1 MPRSSFPSGQFANG
15 DAARSPA
22 NVPSPSPSQDSQSQ
36 YSKSQQALDRYYQE
50 IYDTI
55 LSRQHPISGL
65 LPASTAV
72 TAHGDYT
79 DAWVRDNV
87 YSILAVWGLA
97 LAYRRAGSPP
107 GRLHLLENSVV
118 KLMRGLLFSMMRQAQ
133 KVEKFKYSQSPLDAL
148 HAKYSTTTGLEVV
161 GDDEW
166 GHLQLDATSLF
177 VLTLAQMTSSGLGII
192 YSIDEVNFVQNL
204 VYYIGRTYRTPDFG
218 LWERGNKI
226 NHGNAELN
234 ASSIGMA
241 KAALEAIRGLDL
253 FGAGGSQASVIHV
266 LSDEIARSRITLASL
281 LPRESASK
289 ETDAA
294 LLSVIGFPAFA
305 IEDPDLVQRTRDK
318 IVAQLGGR
326 YGCKRFLRDGH
337 QTAIEDHTRLHYEP
351 SELQAFEH
359 IECEWPL
366 FFTYLY
372 LDALFRGDDESIEQ
386 YRNALAA
393 VTVERQGYRLLPELY
408 YVPKALIEAEKQ
420 NPQSQ
425 TRLPNENLPLVW
437 AQSLYLLG
445 QMLDDGLLAP
455 GDLDPQGRHL
465 QICKQRQ
472 PTIQIALI
480 AENDHL
486 QGQLAEYGIASQTLE
501 QIAPTQVR
509 SSIELGKIY
518 NHIGANFKLELSG
531 RPIRRLRSLMTSQV
545 FKIQG
550 QQIVFLPS
558 FLDQQ
563 QFYITLDYHFLVS
576 QIRAEIAYISRHWS
590 QLGRATMTLLLTK
603 ELLQEGQAEFQNQ
616 EYNSPLLALLHELQG
631 GRCQGVAIRL
641 GPLSQLVLTAGTE
654 QIDSLP
660 GFKFDDRP
668 TDAIITAPSK
678 YLRSTN
684 SGDTPLTT
692 NQEFRLE
699 SATDLRWLL
708 DTLRQTDNIYQQVEL
723 LHRLVKIKSLNF
735 DTGWGGI
742 GRPVTLAQLL
752 TEVYYRAGQAQPH
765 PNWAVVRYSAGVLGK
780 VDMSLS
786 DSVTEILVRG
796 KQIAVGMAYSEDSL
810 IDAPIAHSE
819 LVEKIDTFCRED
831 IRDRVLT
838 QEILIYLSLL
848 IKAEPR
854 SLDGMLTLRVGY
866 LILLITSEIA
876 TEQHLTQDEAY
887 EALMSLSPFEIKIR
901 LRHVAIDYHKVDS
914 SARTKGERLVF
925 QQESLHLSQNQDIQ
939 WELQSEA
946 APMPTPTGG
955 WLRQRRRDGAV
966 NRLAVNFYPSI
977 WQLLE
982 HCPGIIVGDKLE
994 KRNRLESA
1002 PILAEMTPGERNFA
1016 LRVEHLLNKIT
1027 APEYRQLNIEA
1038 LMALAA
1044 LSEQNPDLRIAE
1056 YVVLDVLI
1064 GHAVRLAW
1072 LDPDLPKP
1080 LASGNLDLRE
1090 AVYAQYKAQAW
1101 SNFYETS
1108 PQICA
1113 SYIVKSLQFL
1123 GQLAIG

>member
-1 MPRSSFPSGQFANG
+1 MLRSSAISATQTP
-15 DAARSPA
+15 
-22 NVPSPSPSQDSQSQ
+22 SQ

-55 LSRQHPISGL
+55 LSRQHPITGL

-118 KLMRGLLFSMMRQAQ
+118 KLMRGLLVCMMRQAQ

-177 VLTLAQMTSSGLGII
+177 VLTLAQMTSSGLVII

-204 VYYIGRTYRTPDFG
+204 VFYIGRTYRTPDFG

-241 KAALEAIRGLDL
+241 KAALEAINGLDL
-253 FGAGGSQASVIHV
+253 FGAGGSQASVIYV
-266 LSDEIARSRITLASL
+266 LADEIARSRITLASL

-305 IEDPDLVQRTRDK
+305 IEDPQLVKRTREK
-318 IVAQLGGR
+318 IVSKLGGR

-351 SELQAFEH
+351 AELQAFEN

-372 LDALFRGDDESIEQ
+372 LDALFQGDEESIVQ

-393 VTVERQGYRLLPELY
+393 VTVERQGYQLLPELY
-408 YVPKALIEAEKQ
+408 FVPKAQVAAEKR

-445 QMLDDGLLAP
+445 QMMDDGLLAP

-465 QICKQRQ
+465 RIGRQRQ

-480 AENDHL
+480 AENQEL

-509 SSIELGKIY
+509 SSTELGRVY
-518 NHIGANFKLELSG
+518 HHLGENSKLGLSG
-531 RPIRRLRSLMTSQV
+531 RPIRRLRSLMTSRV
-545 FKIQG
+545 FQIQG
-550 QQIVFLPS
+550 QQIVFLPA

-576 QIRAEIAYISRHWS
+576 QIRAEIAYISRHWY

-641 GPLSQLVLTAGTE
+641 GPLSQLMLTAGTE
-654 QIDSLP
+654 QINLP
-660 GFKFDDRP
+660 NFEFEDRP
-668 TDAIITAPSK
+668 TDALIVAPTR
-678 YLRSTN
+678 YLRSHSVSPGESSTN
-684 SGDTPLTT
+684 HDVPLTT

-723 LHRLVKIKSLNF
+723 LHRLVKIKNLKF
-735 DTGWGGI
+735 DTGWGGF

-752 TEVYYRAGQAQPH
+752 TEVYLRAGQAQPQ
-765 PNWAVVRYSAGVLGK
+765 PNWAVVRYSAGLLGK

-810 IDAPIAHSE
+810 IDAPIAHAE

-876 TEQHLTQDEAY
+876 IEQHLTQDEAY
-887 EALMSLSPFEIKIR
+887 EALMGLSPFEIKTR
-901 LRHVAIDYHKVDS
+901 LRHVAIDYQKVD
-914 SARTKGERLVF
+914 RLVF
-925 QQESLHLSQNQDIQ
+925 QQESLHLSQNQDIR
-939 WELQSEA
+939 WNLQSEA
-946 APMPTPTGG
+946 EPIPTPGGG

-966 NRLAVNFYPSI
+966 TRLATNFYPSI

-1027 APEYRQLNIEA
+1027 APEYRQMNIEA

-1044 LSEQNPDLRIAE
+1044 LSEQNPNLRVAE
-1056 YVVLDVLI
+1056 YIVLDVLI

-1072 LDPDLPKP
+1072 LDPNLPKP
-1080 LASGNLDLRE
+1080 LATGKLDLRE

-1123 GQLAIG
+1123 SQLGMN

>member
-1 MPRSSFPSGQFANG
+1 MLRSSATSATQTP
-15 DAARSPA
+15 
-22 NVPSPSPSQDSQSQ
+22 SQ

-55 LSRQHPISGL
+55 LSRQHPITGL

-118 KLMRGLLFSMMRQAQ
+118 KLMRGLLVCMMRQAQ

-241 KAALEAIRGLDL
+241 KAALEAINGLDL
-253 FGAGGSQASVIHV
+253 FGASGSQASVIYV
-266 LSDEIARSRITLASL
+266 LADEIARSRITLASL

-305 IEDPDLVQRTRDK
+305 IEDPQLVKRTREK
-318 IVAQLGGR
+318 IVSKLGGR

-351 SELQAFEH
+351 AELQAFEN

-372 LDALFRGDDESIEQ
+372 LDALFQGDEESIVH

-393 VTVERQGYRLLPELY
+393 VTVERQGYQLLPELY
-408 YVPKALIEAEKQ
+408 FVPKAQIDAEKQ

-465 QICKQRQ
+465 RIGKQRQ

-480 AENDHL
+480 AENSEL
-486 QGQLAEYGIASQTLE
+486 QEQLAEYGIASQTLE

-509 SSIELGKIY
+509 SSTELGRIY
-518 NHIGANFKLELSG
+518 HHLGENSKLGLSG

-545 FKIQG
+545 FQIQG
-550 QQIVFLPS
+550 QQIVFLPA

-576 QIRAEIAYISRHWS
+576 QIRAEIAYISRHWY

-641 GPLSQLVLTAGTE
+641 GPLSQLMLTAGTE
-654 QIDSLP
+654 KIDSLP
-660 GFKFDDRP
+660 NFEFDDRP
-668 TDAIITAPSK
+668 TDALIVSPTN
-678 YLRSTN
+678 YLKSTT
-684 SGDTPLTT
+684 DHDIPLTT

-735 DTGWGGI
+735 DTGWGSF

-752 TEVYYRAGQAQPH
+752 TEVYLRAGQAQPQ

-786 DSVTEILVRG
+786 DSVTEMLVRG

-876 TEQHLTQDEAY
+876 IEQHLTQDEAY
-887 EALMSLSPFEIKIR
+887 EALMGLSPFEIKTR
-901 LRHVAIDYHKVDS
+901 LRHVAIDYQKVD
-914 SARTKGERLVF
+914 RLVF

-939 WELQSEA
+939 WNLQSEA
-946 APMPTPTGG
+946 EPTPTPVGG

-966 NRLAVNFYPSI
+966 NRLATDFYPSI

-982 HCPGIIVGDKLE
+982 HCPGVIVGDKLE

-1027 APEYRQLNIEA
+1027 APEYRQMNIEA

-1044 LSEQNPDLRIAE
+1044 LSEQNPNLRVAE
-1056 YVVLDVLI
+1056 YIVLDVLI

-1080 LASGNLDLRE
+1080 LATGKLDLRE

-1123 GQLAIG
+1123 SQLGMG

>member
-1 MPRSSFPSGQFANG
+1 MNSTSFAGSAL
-15 DAARSPA
+15 
-22 NVPSPSPSQDSQSQ
+22 PSPSQ
-36 YSKSQQALDRYYQE
+36 YARSQQSLDRYYQE
-50 IYDTI
+50 IQDTI

-97 LAYRRAGSPP
+97 LAYRRAGAPA

-118 KLMRGLLFSMMRQAQ
+118 KLMRGLLVSMMRQAP

-148 HAKYSTTTGLEVV
+148 HAKYSTTSGLEVV

-177 VLTLAQMTSSGLGII
+177 VLTLGQMTSAGLVII

-226 NHGNAELN
+226 NHGKAELN

-241 KAALEAIRGLDL
+241 KAALEAINGLDL
-253 FGAGGSQASVIHV
+253 FGASGSQASIIYV
-266 LSDEIARSRITLASL
+266 LPDEIARSRITLASL

-294 LLSVIGFPAFA
+294 LLSIIGFPAFA
-305 IEDPDLVQRTRDK
+305 IEDPQLVQRTREK
-318 IVAQLGGR
+318 ILTKLAGR

-351 SELQAFEH
+351 WELQAFED

-372 LDALFRGDDESIEQ
+372 LDALFRGDQAAIVQ
-386 YRNALAA
+386 YREQLAA
-393 VTVERQGYRLLPELY
+393 ITVERQGYRLLPELY
-408 YVPKALIEAEKQ
+408 FVPHAQIGAEKRQ
-420 NPQSQ
+420 PQSQ
-425 TRLPNENLPLVW
+425 DRLPNENLPLVW

-445 QMLDDGLLAP
+445 QMIDEGLLAV

-465 QICKQRQ
+465 RIGRLRE

-480 AENDHL
+480 AENQEIQAL
-486 QGQLAEYGIASQTLE
+486 LSESGIASQTLE

-509 SSIELGKIY
+509 SAIELGDAFNY
-518 NHIGANFKLELSG
+518 LGANSKLGLSG
-531 RPIRRLRSLMTSQV
+531 RPVRRLRSLMTSRV
-545 FKIQG
+545 FQIQG
-550 QQIVFLPS
+550 QKVVFLPS
-558 FLDQQ
+558 FLDRQ

-576 QIRAEIAYISRHWS
+576 QIRAEIAYISRHWY
-590 QLGRATMTLLLTK
+590 QLGRPTMTLLLT
-603 ELLQEGQAEFQNQ
+603 EDLLQEGQAEFQGD
-616 EYNSPLLALLHELQG
+616 YSSPLLALLHELQS

-641 GPLSQLVLTAGTE
+641 GALSQLMLTAGTE
-654 QIDSLP
+654 RIESLP
-660 GFKFDDRP
+660 GFKFNDQPREALVAAP
-668 TDAIITAPSK
+668 TNYLKSTAS
-678 YLRSTN
+678 
-684 SGDTPLTT
+684 DVPLTT
-692 NQEFRLE
+692 SQEFSLE

-723 LHRLVKIKSLNF
+723 LHRLVKLKGLQFNTI
-735 DTGWGGI
+735 WGS
-742 GRPVTLAQLL
+742 PTQSVTLEQLL
-752 TEVYYRAGQAQPH
+752 TEVYYRAGKTQPS
-765 PNWAVVRYSAGVLGK
+765 PNWAVVRYSAGLLGK

-786 DSVTEILVRG
+786 DAVTEILVRG
-796 KQIAVGMAYSEDSL
+796 KQVSVGMAYSEDSL
-810 IDAPIAHSE
+810 IDAPIAHAD

-854 SLDGMLTLRVGY
+854 LMDGMLTLRVGY
-866 LILLITSEIA
+866 LILLITSELAI
-876 TEQHLTQDEAY
+876 EHHLTQDEAY
-887 EALMSLSPFEIKIR
+887 EMLMTLSPFEIKSR
-901 LRHVAIDYHKVDS
+901 LRQVSIECAVDYQKVDQ
-914 SARTKGERLVF
+914 LVF

-939 WELQSEA
+939 WNLQGDEPLV
-946 APMPTPTGG
+946 PMPIGG
-955 WLRQRRRDGAV
+955 WLRQRKRDGAMNRIV
-966 NRLAVNFYPSI
+966 NNFYPSI
-977 WQLLE
+977 WLLLE

-994 KRNRLESA
+994 KRNRLESGS
-1002 PILAEMTPGERNFA
+1002 ILAEMTPGERNFA

-1044 LSEQNPDLRIAE
+1044 LSEQNPNLRVAE
-1056 YVVLDVLI
+1056 YIVLDVLI

-1072 LDPDLPKP
+1072 LDPELPKP
-1080 LASGNLDLRE
+1080 LASGKLDLRE
-1090 AVYAQYKAQAW
+1090 VVYAQYKAQAW

-1113 SYIVKSLQFL
+1113 KYIFRSLKFL
-1123 GQLAIG
+1123 SQLAIS

>member
-1 MPRSSFPSGQFANG
+1 MLRSSYG
-15 DAARSPA
+15 DAARTPAISASQIPLNQSP
-22 NVPSPSPSQDSQSQ
+22 SQ
-36 YSKSQQALDRYYQE
+36 YSKSQLVLDRYYQE
-50 IYDTI
+50 IQDTI

-107 GRLHLLENSVV
+107 GRLPLLENSVI
-118 KLMRGLLFSMMRQAQ
+118 KLMRGLLVSMMRQAQ

-177 VLTLAQMTSSGLGII
+177 VLTLAQMTSGGLGII

-226 NHGNAELN
+226 NHGKAELN

-241 KAALEAIRGLDL
+241 KAALESINGLDL
-253 FGAGGSQASVIHV
+253 FGARGSQDSVIYV
-266 LSDEIARSRITLASL
+266 LPDEIARSRITLASL

-294 LLSVIGFPAFA
+294 LLSIIGFPAFA
-305 IEDPDLVQRTRDK
+305 IEDPQLVKRTREK
-318 IVAQLGGR
+318 IVSQLGGR

-351 SELQAFEH
+351 RELQAFED

-372 LDALFRGDDESIEQ
+372 LDALFRGDEESIGQ
-386 YRNALAA
+386 YRDALAA

-408 YVPKALIEAEKQ
+408 LVPQNLIAAEKQ
-420 NPQSQ
+420 QPHSQ
-425 TRLPNENLPLVW
+425 TRIPNENLPLVW

-445 QMLDDGLLAP
+445 QMMDDGLLAA

-465 QICKQRQ
+465 KIGRQRQ

-480 AENDHL
+480 AENHQIQTL
-486 QGQLAEYGIASQTLE
+486 LAEYGIASQTLAE
-501 QIAPTQVR
+501 IAPTQVR
-509 SSIELGKIY
+509 AATELGKVY
-518 NHIGANFKLELSG
+518 NHLGANSKLGLSG
-531 RPIRRLRSLMTSQV
+531 RPIRRLRSLMTSRV
-545 FKIQG
+545 FQIQG
-550 QQIVFLPS
+550 QQVVFLPS

-576 QIRAEIAYISRHWS
+576 QIRAEIAYISRHWY
-590 QLGRATMTLLLTK
+590 QLGRATMTLLLT
-603 ELLQEGQAEFQNQ
+603 EDLLREGQAEFQNQ
-616 EYNSPLLALLHELQG
+616 EYNSPLLALLHELKS

-641 GPLSQLVLTAGTE
+641 GSLSQLVLTAGTE

-660 GFKFDDRP
+660 DFEFDDRP
-668 TDAIITAPSK
+668 NESLITAPSN
-678 YLRSTN
+678 YLRSTTDQN
-684 SGDTPLTT
+684 IPLTT

-708 DTLRQTDNIYQQVEL
+708 DTLRHTDNIYQQVEL
-723 LHRLVKIKSLNF
+723 LHRLVKIKGLSF
-735 DTGWGGI
+735 DTGWGGV
-742 GRPVTLAQLL
+742 GRPITVAQLL

-765 PNWAVVRYSAGVLGK
+765 PNWAVVRYSAGLLGK

-786 DSVTEILVRG
+786 DAVTEILVRG

-810 IDAPIAHSE
+810 IDAPIAHFE

-854 SLDGMLTLRVGY
+854 SLEGMLTLRVGY

-876 TEQHLTQDEAY
+876 IEQHLTQDEAY
-887 EALMSLSPFEIKIR
+887 EALMGLSPFEIKTR
-901 LRHVAIDYHKVDS
+901 LRHVAIDYQKVD
-914 SARTKGERLVF
+914 RLVF

-939 WELQSEA
+939 WNLQA
-946 APMPTPTGG
+946 DAPIEPTPPGG
-955 WLRQRRRDGAV
+955 WLRQRKRDGAV
-966 NRLAVNFYPSI
+966 NRLTANFYPSI

-1044 LSEQNPDLRIAE
+1044 LSEQNPDLRVAE
-1056 YVVLDVLI
+1056 YIVLDVLI

-1080 LASGNLDLRE
+1080 LASGKLDLRE

-1113 SYIVKSLQFL
+1113 RYVVKSLQFL
-1123 GQLAIG
+1123 SQLATA

>member
-1 MPRSSFPSGQFANG
+1 MLRSSATSATQTP
-15 DAARSPA
+15 
-22 NVPSPSPSQDSQSQ
+22 SQ

-55 LSRQHPISGL
+55 LNRQHPITGL

-118 KLMRGLLFSMMRQAQ
+118 KLMRGLLVCMMRQAQ

-241 KAALEAIRGLDL
+241 KAALEAINGLDL
-253 FGAGGSQASVIHV
+253 FGAGGSQASVIYV
-266 LSDEIARSRITLASL
+266 LADEIARSRITLASL

-305 IEDPDLVQRTRDK
+305 IEDPQLVKRTREK
-318 IVAQLGGR
+318 IVSKLGGR

-351 SELQAFEH
+351 AELQAFEN

-372 LDALFRGDDESIEQ
+372 LDALFQGDEESIVH

-393 VTVERQGYRLLPELY
+393 VTVERQGYQLLPELY
-408 YVPKALIEAEKQ
+408 FVPKAQIAAEKR

-465 QICKQRQ
+465 RIGRQRQ

-480 AENDHL
+480 AENSEL
-486 QGQLAEYGIASQTLE
+486 QEQLAEYGIASQTLE

-509 SSIELGKIY
+509 SSTELGRIY
-518 NHIGANFKLELSG
+518 HYLGANSKLGLSG

-545 FKIQG
+545 FQIQG
-550 QQIVFLPS
+550 QQIVFLPA

-576 QIRAEIAYISRHWS
+576 QIRAEIAYISRHWY

-641 GPLSQLVLTAGTE
+641 GSLSQLMLTAGTE

-660 GFKFDDRP
+660 DFEFDDRP
-668 TDAIITAPSK
+668 TDALIVAPTK
-678 YLRSTN
+678 YLRSHSISAGGSTT
-684 SGDTPLTT
+684 SKDIPLTT

-723 LHRLVKIKSLNF
+723 LHRLVKIKNLNF
-735 DTGWGGI
+735 DTGWGGF

-752 TEVYYRAGQAQPH
+752 TEVYLRAGQAQPH

-796 KQIAVGMAYSEDSL
+796 KQIAVGMAYSEASL
-810 IDAPIAHSE
+810 IDAPIAHAE

-876 TEQHLTQDEAY
+876 IEQHLTQDEAY
-887 EALMSLSPFEIKIR
+887 EALMGLSPFEIKTR
-901 LRHVAIDYHKVDS
+901 LRHVAIDYQKVDS
-914 SARTKGERLVF
+914 FACTKGDRLVF

-939 WELQSEA
+939 WNLQSDTE
-946 APMPTPTGG
+946 PTPTPAGG
-955 WLRQRRRDGAV
+955 WLRQRKRDGAV
-966 NRLAVNFYPSI
+966 NRLTTDFYPSI
-977 WQLLE
+977 WQLLQ
-982 HCPGIIVGDKLE
+982 HCPGVIIGDKLE

-1056 YVVLDVLI
+1056 YVVMDVLI

-1080 LASGNLDLRE
+1080 LASGKLDLRE
-1090 AVYAQYKAQAW
+1090 AVYAQHKAQAW

-1123 GQLAIG
+1123 SQLAV

>member
-1 MPRSSFPSGQFANG
+1 MLRSSFG
-15 DAARSPA
+15 DAARTPA
-22 NVPSPSPSQDSQSQ
+22 TSASQTPSQ
-36 YSKSQQALDRYYQE
+36 YSKSQQSLDRYYQE

-55 LSRQHPISGL
+55 LSRQHPITGL

-118 KLMRGLLFSMMRQAQ
+118 KLMRGLLVCMMRQAQ

-177 VLTLAQMTSSGLGII
+177 ILTLAQMTSGGLGII

-226 NHGNAELN
+226 NHGSAELN

-241 KAALEAIRGLDL
+241 KAALEAINGLDL
-253 FGAGGSQASVIHV
+253 FGAGGSQASVIYV

-305 IEDPDLVQRTRDK
+305 IEDPVLVKRTRDK
-318 IVAQLGGR
+318 IVSQLGGR

-351 SELQAFEH
+351 AELQAFEN

-372 LDALFRGDDESIEQ
+372 LDALFQGDEESIVH

-393 VTVERQGYRLLPELY
+393 VTVERQGYQLLPELY
-408 YVPKALIEAEKQ
+408 FVPKAQVDAEKQ

-465 QICKQRQ
+465 RIGRQRQ

-480 AENDHL
+480 AENSEL
-486 QGQLAEYGIASQTLE
+486 QEQLAEYGIASQTLE

-509 SSIELGKIY
+509 SSTELGRVY
-518 NHIGANFKLELSG
+518 NHLGENSKLGLSG

-545 FKIQG
+545 FQIQG
-550 QQIVFLPS
+550 QQIVFLPA

-576 QIRAEIAYISRHWS
+576 QIRAEIAYISRHWY

-641 GPLSQLVLTAGTE
+641 GLLSQLMLTAGTE
-654 QIDSLP
+654 QINLP
-660 GFKFDDRP
+660 NFEFDDRP
-668 TDAIITAPSK
+668 TDALIVSPTN
-678 YLRSTN
+678 YLRSTTN
-684 SGDTPLTT
+684 HDVPLTT

-735 DTGWGGI
+735 DTGWGGS

-752 TEVYYRAGQAQPH
+752 TEVYLRAGQAQPQ

-796 KQIAVGMAYSEDSL
+796 KQIAVGMAYSEASL
-810 IDAPIAHSE
+810 IDAPIAHGE

-876 TEQHLTQDEAY
+876 ITGGGSAAIEKHLTQDEAY
-887 EALMSLSPFEIKIR
+887 EALMGLSPFEIKTR
-901 LRHVAIDYHKVDS
+901 LRHVAIDYQKVDH
-914 SARTKGERLVF
+914 LVF

-939 WELQSEA
+939 WNLQA
-946 APMPTPTGG
+946 AEPAPTPAGG
-955 WLRQRRRDGAV
+955 WLRQRKRDGAV

-982 HCPGIIVGDKLE
+982 HCPGVIVGDKLE
-994 KRNRLESA
+994 KRNRLEST

-1044 LSEQNPDLRIAE
+1044 LSEQNPDLRVAE
-1056 YVVLDVLI
+1056 YIVMDVLI

-1072 LDPDLPKP
+1072 LDPDSPKP
-1080 LASGNLDLRE
+1080 LAAGNLDLRE

-1101 SNFYETS
+1101 SSFYETS

-1123 GQLAIG
+1123 SQLSTVSPT

>member
-1 MPRSSFPSGQFANG
+1 MLRSSATSATQTP
-15 DAARSPA
+15 
-22 NVPSPSPSQDSQSQ
+22 SQ

-55 LSRQHPISGL
+55 LSRQHPITGL

-118 KLMRGLLFSMMRQAQ
+118 KLMRGLLVCMMRQAQ

-177 VLTLAQMTSSGLGII
+177 VLTLAQMTSSGLVII

-204 VYYIGRTYRTPDFG
+204 VFYIGRTYRTPDFG

-241 KAALEAIRGLDL
+241 KAALEAINGLDL
-253 FGAGGSQASVIHV
+253 FGASGSQASVIYV
-266 LSDEIARSRITLASL
+266 LADEIARSRITLASL

-305 IEDPDLVQRTRDK
+305 IEDPQLVKRTREK
-318 IVAQLGGR
+318 IVSKLGGR

-351 SELQAFEH
+351 AELQAFEN

-372 LDALFRGDDESIEQ
+372 LDALFQGDEESIVH

-393 VTVERQGYRLLPELY
+393 VTVERQGYQLLPELY
-408 YVPKALIEAEKQ
+408 FVPKAQIDAEKR

-445 QMLDDGLLAP
+445 QMMDDGLLAP

-465 QICKQRQ
+465 RIGRQRQ

-480 AENDHL
+480 AESQEL

-509 SSIELGKIY
+509 SSTELGRIY
-518 NHIGANFKLELSG
+518 NHLGENSKLGLSG

-545 FKIQG
+545 FQIQG
-550 QQIVFLPS
+550 QQIVFLPA

-563 QFYITLDYHFLVS
+563 QFYLTLDYHFLVS
-576 QIRAEIAYISRHWS
+576 QIRAEIAYISRHWY

-641 GPLSQLVLTAGTE
+641 GPLSQLMLTAGTE
-654 QIDSLP
+654 QINLP
-660 GFKFDDRP
+660 NFEFDDRP
-668 TDAIITAPSK
+668 TDALIVAPTK
-678 YLRSTN
+678 YLRSTTN
-684 SGDTPLTT
+684 QDVPLTT

-735 DTGWGGI
+735 DTGWGGF

-752 TEVYYRAGQAQPH
+752 TEVYLRAGQAQPH

-876 TEQHLTQDEAY
+876 IEQHLTQDEAY
-887 EALMSLSPFEIKIR
+887 EALMGLSPFEIKTR
-901 LRHVAIDYHKVDS
+901 LRHVAIDYQKVDS

-925 QQESLHLSQNQDIQ
+925 QQESLHLTQNQDIQ
-939 WELQSEA
+939 WNLQSGAE
-946 APMPTPTGG
+946 PIPTPVGG
-955 WLRQRRRDGAV
+955 WLRQRRRDGAI
-966 NRLAVNFYPSI
+966 NRLAVDFYPSI

-982 HCPGIIVGDKLE
+982 HCPGVIVGDKLE

-1016 LRVEHLLNKIT
+1016 LRVEHLLNKIP

-1044 LSEQNPDLRIAE
+1044 LSEQNPNLRVAE
-1056 YVVLDVLI
+1056 YIVLDVLI

-1072 LDPDLPKP
+1072 LDPELTKP
-1080 LASGNLDLRE
+1080 LTNGKLDLRE
-1090 AVYAQYKAQAW
+1090 TVYAQYKAQAW

-1113 SYIVKSLQFL
+1113 NYILKSMRFLSQLGMGENELPEVKP
-1123 GQLAIG
+1123 

>member
-1 MPRSSFPSGQFANG
+1 MLRSSFSSGRFANG
-15 DAARSPA
+15 DATPQT
-22 NVPSPSPSQDSQSQ
+22 PSQH
-36 YSKSQQALDRYYQE
+36 SKSQQALDRYYQE

-55 LSRQHPISGL
+55 LSRQHPITGL

-118 KLMRGLLFSMMRQAQ
+118 KLMRGLLVCMMRQAQ

-192 YSIDEVNFVQNL
+192 YSIDEVNFIQNL

-241 KAALEAIRGLDL
+241 KAALEAINGLDL
-253 FGAGGSQASVIHV
+253 FGAGGSQASVIYV
-266 LSDEIARSRITLASL
+266 LADEIARSRITLASL

-305 IEDPDLVQRTRDK
+305 IEDPQLVKRTREK
-318 IVAQLGGR
+318 IVSQLGGR

-337 QTAIEDHTRLHYEP
+337 QTAIEDPTRLHYEP
-351 SELQAFEH
+351 AELQAFEN

-372 LDALFRGDDESIEQ
+372 LDALFQGDEESIVH

-393 VTVERQGYRLLPELY
+393 VTVERQGYQLLPELY
-408 YVPKALIEAEKQ
+408 FVPKAQIAAEKR

-465 QICKQRQ
+465 RIGKQRQ

-480 AENDHL
+480 AESSEL
-486 QGQLAEYGIASQTLE
+486 QEQLAEYGIASQTLE

-509 SSIELGKIY
+509 SSTELGRIY
-518 NHIGANFKLELSG
+518 HHLGANSKLGLSG

-545 FKIQG
+545 FQIQG
-550 QQIVFLPS
+550 QQIVFLPA

-576 QIRAEIAYISRHWS
+576 QIRAEIAYISRHWY

-641 GPLSQLVLTAGTE
+641 GPLSQLMLTAGTE
-654 QIDSLP
+654 KIDSLP
-660 GFKFDDRP
+660 NFEFDDRP
-668 TDAIITAPSK
+668 TDALIVAPTN
-678 YLRSTN
+678 YLRSTTN
-684 SGDTPLTT
+684 HDVPLTT
-692 NQEFRLE
+692 NQEFQLE

-708 DTLRQTDNIYQQVEL
+708 ENLRQTDNIYQQVEL

-735 DTGWGGI
+735 DTGWGGL

-752 TEVYYRAGQAQPH
+752 TEVYLRAGQAQPQ

-796 KQIAVGMAYSEDSL
+796 KQIAVGMAYSEASL

-854 SLDGMLTLRVGY
+854 LLDGMLTLRVGY

-876 TEQHLTQDEAY
+876 ITGGGSAAIEQPLTQDEAY
-887 EALMSLSPFEIKIR
+887 EALMGLSPFEIKTR
-901 LRHVAIDYHKVDS
+901 LRHVAIDYQQVDS
-914 SARTKGERLVF
+914 FARTKGDRLVF
-925 QQESLHLSQNQDIQ
+925 QQESLHLSQNQNIQ
-939 WELQSEA
+939 WHLQSE
-946 APMPTPTGG
+946 PTPTPVGG

-966 NRLAVNFYPSI
+966 NRIATNFYPSI

-1027 APEYRQLNIEA
+1027 APEYRQMNIEA
-1038 LMALAA
+1038 LMALAT
-1044 LSEQNPDLRIAE
+1044 LSEQNPNLRVAE
-1056 YVVLDVLI
+1056 YIVLDVLI

-1080 LASGNLDLRE
+1080 LATGKLDLRE

-1123 GQLAIG
+1123 SQLGMS

>member
-1 MPRSSFPSGQFANG
+1 MLRSSFSSGRLAGG
-15 DAARSPA
+15 DAAPQT
-22 NVPSPSPSQDSQSQ
+22 PSQQS
-36 YSKSQQALDRYYQE
+36 KAQQALDRYYQE
-50 IYDTI
+50 ISDTI
-55 LSRQHPISGL
+55 LSRQHPITGL

-118 KLMRGLLFSMMRQAQ
+118 KLMRGLLVSMMRQAQ

-177 VLTLAQMTSSGLGII
+177 ILTLAQMTSSGLGII

-226 NHGNAELN
+226 NHGHAELN

-241 KAALEAIRGLDL
+241 KAALEAINGLDL
-253 FGAGGSQASVIHV
+253 FGAAGSQASVIYV
-266 LSDEIARSRITLASL
+266 LADEIARSRITLASL

-305 IEDPDLVQRTRDK
+305 IEDPQLVKRTREK
-318 IVAQLGGR
+318 IVSKLGGR

-351 SELQAFEH
+351 AELQAFEN

-372 LDALFRGDDESIEQ
+372 LNALFQGDQESIEQ
-386 YRNALAA
+386 YRSALAT

-408 YVPKALIEAEKQ
+408 FVPKTQIETERR

-425 TRLPNENLPLVW
+425 NRLPNENLPLVW

-465 QICKQRQ
+465 RIGRQRQ
-472 PTIQIALI
+472 PTIQIALL
-480 AENDHL
+480 AENSEL
-486 QGQLAEYGIASQTLE
+486 QAQLAEYGIASQTLE

-509 SSIELGKIY
+509 SSGELSRIY
-518 NHIGANFKLELSG
+518 HHLGANAKLGLSG
-531 RPIRRLRSLMTSQV
+531 RPVRRLRSLMTSRV
-545 FKIQG
+545 FQIQG
-550 QQIVFLPS
+550 QQMVFLPA

-576 QIRAEIAYISRHWS
+576 QIRAEIAYISRHWH
-590 QLGRATMTLLLTK
+590 QLGRATMTLLVTK

-641 GPLSQLVLTAGTE
+641 GPLSQLMLTAGTE
-654 QIDSLP
+654 KIDNLP
-660 GFKFDDRP
+660 DFKFDDQP
-668 TDAIITAPSK
+668 ADSLIVSPSR
-678 YLRSTN
+678 YLRSTGN
-684 SGDTPLTT
+684 QDVPLTT
-692 NQEFRLE
+692 SQVFHLE

-708 DTLRQTDNIYQQVEL
+708 NALRQSDNIYQQVEL
-723 LHRLVKIKSLNF
+723 LHRLVKIKNLNF
-735 DTGWGGI
+735 DTGWGGF

-752 TEVYYRAGQAQPH
+752 TEVYLRAGQAQPQ

-786 DSVTEILVRG
+786 DSVTEMLVRG
-796 KQIAVGMAYSEDSL
+796 KQIAVGMAYSEASL

-876 TEQHLTQDEAY
+876 IEQHLTQDEAY
-887 EALMSLSPFEIKIR
+887 EVLMGLSPFEIKTR
-901 LRHVAIDYHKVDS
+901 LRHVAIDYQKVD
-914 SARTKGERLVF
+914 RLVF

-939 WELQSEA
+939 WNLQTTTE
-946 APMPTPTGG
+946 PTPTPAGG

-966 NRLAVNFYPSI
+966 NRLAADFYPSI
-977 WQLLE
+977 WKLLE
-982 HCPGIIVGDKLE
+982 HCPGVIVGDKLE
-994 KRNRLESA
+994 KRNRLESR

-1027 APEYRQLNIEA
+1027 APEYRQMNIEA
-1038 LMALAA
+1038 LMALAV
-1044 LSEQNPDLRIAE
+1044 LSEQNPSLRVAE
-1056 YVVLDVLI
+1056 YIVLDVLI

-1080 LASGNLDLRE
+1080 LATGNLDLRE

-1108 PQICA
+1108 PQVCA

-1123 GQLAIG
+1123 SQLSAR

>member
-1 MPRSSFPSGQFANG
+1 MRTPVSTSSQSFAQQ
-15 DAARSPA
+15 SP
-22 NVPSPSPSQDSQSQ
+22 SQ

-118 KLMRGLLFSMMRQAQ
+118 KLMRGLLVSMMRQAP

-177 VLTLAQMTSSGLGII
+177 VLMLAQMTSSGLGII

-226 NHGNAELN
+226 NHGKAELN

-241 KAALEAIRGLDL
+241 KAALEAISGLDL
-253 FGAGGSQASVIHV
+253 FGAGGSQDSVIYV
-266 LSDEIARSRITLASL
+266 LPDEIARSRITLASL

-305 IEDPDLVQRTRDK
+305 IEDPQLVKRTREK
-318 IVAQLGGR
+318 VVTKLGGR

-351 SELQAFEH
+351 AELQAFED

-372 LDALFRGDDESIEQ
+372 LDALFRGDGESIGQ
-386 YRNALAA
+386 YREALAA

-408 YVPKALIEAEKQ
+408 YVPKAQIAKEKQ
-420 NPQSQ
+420 QPHSQ
-425 TRLPNENLPLVW
+425 DRLPNENLPLVW

-445 QMLDDGLLAP
+445 QMIDEGLLAI
-455 GDLDPQGRHL
+455 GDLDPQGRYL
-465 QICKQRQ
+465 RIGRQQQ

-480 AENDHL
+480 AENHEIQSL
-486 QGQLAEYGIASQTLE
+486 LSEYGIASQTLE

-509 SSIELGKIY
+509 SATELGKVY
-518 NHIGANFKLELSG
+518 HHLGANSKLGLTG
-531 RPIRRLRSLMTSQV
+531 RPIRKLRSLMTSRV
-545 FKIQG
+545 FQIQG
-550 QQIVFLPS
+550 QQVVFLPS

-576 QIRAEIAYISRHWS
+576 QIRAEIAYISRHWY
-590 QLGRATMTLLLTK
+590 QLGRATMTLLLT
-603 ELLQEGQAEFQNQ
+603 EDLLREGQAEFQNQ
-616 EYNSPLLALLHELQG
+616 EYKSPLLALLHELKG

-641 GPLSQLVLTAGTE
+641 GLLSQLVLTAGTE
-654 QIDSLP
+654 KIDNLP
-660 GFKFDDRP
+660 DLKLDDRP
-668 TDAIITAPSK
+668 SESLVIAPSN
-678 YLRSTN
+678 YLRSTT
-684 SGDTPLTT
+684 DHDVPLTT

-699 SATDLRWLL
+699 SSIDLRWLL
-708 DTLRQTDNIYQQVEL
+708 STLRQADNIYQQVEL

-735 DTGWGGI
+735 DTGWGGV
-742 GRPVTLAQLL
+742 GHPVTLTQLL

-765 PNWAVVRYSAGVLGK
+765 PNWAVVRYSAGILGK

-786 DSVTEILVRG
+786 DAVTEILVRG

-876 TEQHLTQDEAY
+876 IEQHLTQDEAY
-887 EALMSLSPFEIKIR
+887 EALMSLSPFEIKTR
-901 LRHVAIDYHKVDS
+901 LRHVAIDYQKVDL
-914 SARTKGERLVF
+914 LVF

-939 WELQSEA
+939 WTLPAVDSPEPLPA
-946 APMPTPTGG
+946 GG
-955 WLRQRRRDGAV
+955 WLRQRKRDGAV
-966 NRLAVNFYPSI
+966 TRLAVDFYPNI

-982 HCPGIIVGDKLE
+982 HCPGVIVGDKLE

-1044 LSEQNPDLRIAE
+1044 LSEKNPDLRVAE
-1056 YVVLDVLI
+1056 YIVLDVLI

-1080 LASGNLDLRE
+1080 LATGKLDLRE
-1090 AVYAQYKAQAW
+1090 VMYAQYKAQAW

-1108 PQICA
+1108 PQVCA
-1113 SYIVKSLQFL
+1113 NYIVKSLQFL
-1123 GQLAIG
+1123 SQLATG

>member
-1 MPRSSFPSGQFANG
+1 MPATSASQMPLNQ
-15 DAARSPA
+15 SP
-22 NVPSPSPSQDSQSQ
+22 SQ

-50 IYDTI
+50 IQDTI

-107 GRLHLLENSVV
+107 GRLPLLENSVI
-118 KLMRGLLFSMMRQAQ
+118 KLMRGLLVSMMRQAQ

-177 VLTLAQMTSSGLGII
+177 VLTLAQMTSGGLGII

-226 NHGNAELN
+226 NHGKAELN

-241 KAALEAIRGLDL
+241 KAALESINGLDL
-253 FGAGGSQASVIHV
+253 FGARGSQDSVIYV
-266 LSDEIARSRITLASL
+266 LPDEIARSRITLASL

-294 LLSVIGFPAFA
+294 LLSIIGFPAFA
-305 IEDPDLVQRTRDK
+305 IEDPQLVKRTREK
-318 IVAQLGGR
+318 IVGQLGGR

-351 SELQAFEH
+351 RELQAFED

-372 LDALFRGDDESIEQ
+372 LDALFRGDEESIGQ
-386 YRNALAA
+386 YRDALAA

-408 YVPKALIEAEKQ
+408 LVPQNLIAAEKQ
-420 NPQSQ
+420 HPHSQ
-425 TRLPNENLPLVW
+425 TRIPNENLPLVW

-445 QMLDDGLLAP
+445 QMMDDGLLAA

-465 QICKQRQ
+465 KIGRQRQ

-480 AENDHL
+480 AENHQIQTL
-486 QGQLAEYGIASQTLE
+486 LAEYGIASQTLAE
-501 QIAPTQVR
+501 IAPTQVR
-509 SSIELGKIY
+509 AATELGKVY
-518 NHIGANFKLELSG
+518 NHLGANSKLGLSG
-531 RPIRRLRSLMTSQV
+531 RPIRRLRSLMTSRV
-545 FKIQG
+545 FQIQG
-550 QQIVFLPS
+550 QQVVFLPS

-576 QIRAEIAYISRHWS
+576 QIRAEIAYISRHWY
-590 QLGRATMTLLLTK
+590 QLGRATMTLLLT
-603 ELLQEGQAEFQNQ
+603 EDLLREGQAEFQNQ
-616 EYNSPLLALLHELQG
+616 EYNSPLLALLHELKS

-641 GPLSQLVLTAGTE
+641 GSLNQLVLTAGTE
-654 QIDSLP
+654 QIDNLP
-660 GFKFDDRP
+660 DFKFDDRP
-668 TDAIITAPSK
+668 SESLITAPSN
-678 YLRSTN
+678 YLRSTTDQN
-684 SGDTPLTT
+684 IPLTT

-708 DTLRQTDNIYQQVEL
+708 DTLRHTDNIYQQVEL
-723 LHRLVKIKSLNF
+723 LHRLVKIKGLSF
-735 DTGWGGI
+735 DTGWGGV
-742 GRPVTLAQLL
+742 GRPITVAQLL

-765 PNWAVVRYSAGVLGK
+765 PNWAVVRYSAGLLGK

-786 DSVTEILVRG
+786 DAVTEILVRG

-810 IDAPIAHSE
+810 IDAPIAHFE

-854 SLDGMLTLRVGY
+854 SLEGMLTLRVGY
-866 LILLITSEIA
+866 LILLIISEIA
-876 TEQHLTQDEAY
+876 IEQQLTQDEAY
-887 EALMSLSPFEIKIR
+887 EALMGLSPFEIKSR
-901 LRHVAIDYHKVDS
+901 LRHVAIDYQKVD
-914 SARTKGERLVF
+914 RLVF

-939 WELQSEA
+939 WDLQA
-946 APMPTPTGG
+946 DAPIEPTPLGG
-955 WLRQRRRDGAV
+955 WLRQRKRDGAV
-966 NRLAVNFYPSI
+966 NRLTANFYPSI

-1038 LMALAA
+1038 LMALAT
-1044 LSEQNPDLRIAE
+1044 LSEQNPDLRVAE
-1056 YVVLDVLI
+1056 YIVMDVLI

-1080 LASGNLDLRE
+1080 LASGKLDLRE

-1113 SYIVKSLQFL
+1113 RYVVKSLQFL
-1123 GQLAIG
+1123 SQLATA

>member
-1 MPRSSFPSGQFANG
+1 MLRSSATSATQTP
-15 DAARSPA
+15 
-22 NVPSPSPSQDSQSQ
+22 SQ

-55 LSRQHPISGL
+55 LSRQHPITGL

-118 KLMRGLLFSMMRQAQ
+118 KLMRGLLVCMMRQAQ

-204 VYYIGRTYRTPDFG
+204 VFYIGRTYRTPDFG

-241 KAALEAIRGLDL
+241 KAALEAINGLDL
-253 FGAGGSQASVIHV
+253 FGAGGSQASVIYV
-266 LSDEIARSRITLASL
+266 LADEIARSRITLASL

-305 IEDPDLVQRTRDK
+305 IEDPQLVKRTREK
-318 IVAQLGGR
+318 IVSKLGGR

-351 SELQAFEH
+351 AELQAFEN

-372 LDALFRGDDESIEQ
+372 LDALFQGDEESIVH

-393 VTVERQGYRLLPELY
+393 VTVERQGYQLLPELY
-408 YVPKALIEAEKQ
+408 FVPKAQIDAEKR

-445 QMLDDGLLAP
+445 QMIDDGLLAP

-465 QICKQRQ
+465 RIGRQRQ

-480 AENDHL
+480 AESQEL

-509 SSIELGKIY
+509 SSTELGRIY
-518 NHIGANFKLELSG
+518 NHLGENSKLGLSG

-545 FKIQG
+545 FQIQG
-550 QQIVFLPS
+550 QQIVFLPA

-576 QIRAEIAYISRHWS
+576 QIRAEIAYISRHWY

-616 EYNSPLLALLHELQG
+616 EYNSPLLALLHELQS

-641 GPLSQLVLTAGTE
+641 GPLSQLMLTAGTE
-654 QIDSLP
+654 QINLP
-660 GFKFDDRP
+660 NFEFDDRP
-668 TDAIITAPSK
+668 TDALIVAPTK
-678 YLRSTN
+678 YLRSTTN
-684 SGDTPLTT
+684 HDVPLTT

-735 DTGWGGI
+735 DTGWGGF

-752 TEVYYRAGQAQPH
+752 TEVYLRAGQAQPH

-876 TEQHLTQDEAY
+876 ITGGGSEAIEQHLTQDEAY
-887 EALMSLSPFEIKIR
+887 EALMGLSPFEIKTR
-901 LRHVAIDYHKVDS
+901 LRHVAIDYQKVDS
-914 SARTKGERLVF
+914 SARTKGDRLVF

-939 WELQSEA
+939 WNLQSEA
-946 APMPTPTGG
+946 EPAPTPVGG

-966 NRLAVNFYPSI
+966 TRLAADFYPNI

-982 HCPGIIVGDKLE
+982 HCPGLIVGDKLE

-1027 APEYRQLNIEA
+1027 APEYRQMNIEA

-1044 LSEQNPDLRIAE
+1044 LSEQNPNLRVAE
-1056 YVVLDVLI
+1056 YIVLDVLI

-1080 LASGNLDLRE
+1080 LATGKLDLRE

-1123 GQLAIG
+1123 SQLGLG